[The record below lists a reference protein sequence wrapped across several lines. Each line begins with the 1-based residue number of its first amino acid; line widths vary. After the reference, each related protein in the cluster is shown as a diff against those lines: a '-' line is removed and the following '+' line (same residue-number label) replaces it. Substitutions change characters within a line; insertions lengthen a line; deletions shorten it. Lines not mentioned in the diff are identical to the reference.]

1 MDYDNLARLEF
12 RTCLYNADNGATT
25 QLAVAPD
32 AGRST
37 APPKAQEKKEMTL
50 ILTLGNLDQVIQ
62 ISDRRTSWDARP
74 VDNESNKAGVLTCV
88 NAVHAFGFTGLA
100 KWNYGRA
107 SFDTWQWLL
116 NALYDSGPPDY
127 SVREILGRLRDRAS
141 ETFSRHP
148 VLRTAPRC
156 HKRLSIMFSGYLYH
170 HTPPRLGCAILTNY
184 QDFQTGR
191 DSFEPWDDFT
201 ETFWTE
207 RRPLDHEPTFIQ
219 RVGNWHAMT
228 VDDEVALRVLLQA
241 RKPAQAIIGKAVD
254 LVREMAD
261 RPAARDTIGKQLSAI
276 SVPRNRGESVKSGY
290 FSETLGFVLY
300 MADWVI
306 ALGDTH
312 RTVMRDYQARLAS
325 PVESLPIVI
334 PKVGRNQ
341 SCPCGKSVKYKY
353 CHGRV
358 HLINRNP

>member
-1 MDYDNLARLEF
+1 
-12 RTCLYNADNGATT
+12 
-25 QLAVAPD
+25 
-32 AGRST
+32 
-37 APPKAQEKKEMTL
+37 MTL

-62 ISDRRTSWDARP
+62 ISDRRLSWNASPKD
-74 VDNESNKAGVLTCV
+74 EELNKAGVLTCL
-88 NAVHAFGFTGLA
+88 NAEHAFGFTGLA
-100 KWNYGRA
+100 KWNHGRH

-116 NALYDSGPPDY
+116 NALYESGPPDY
-127 SVREILGRLRDRAS
+127 TVREILGRLRDRAS

-148 VLRTAPRC
+148 VLRAAPRS
-156 HKRLSIMFSGYLYH
+156 HKRLSIMFSGYLSH
-170 HTPPRLGCAILTNY
+170 HDPPRLGCAILTNY

-191 DSFEPWDDFT
+191 DSFEPWEEFI

-207 RRPLDHEPTFIQ
+207 RRPLDHEPTLVQ

-261 RPAARDTIGKQLSAI
+261 RAAARHTIGKQLSAI

-306 ALGDTH
+306 ALGDTQ
-312 RTVMRDYQARLAS
+312 RTVMRDFQAHMVS
-325 PVESLPIVI
+325 PSGLSPIVI

-341 SCPCGKSVKYKY
+341 PCPCGSQQKYRF
-353 CHGRV
+353 CHGRIRP
-358 HLINRNP
+358 INRHT